1 MTFREDMKSVSAELI
16 DILGEPAVY
25 TGASGPFDITVI
37 FEPEVLGA
45 NPYTG
50 EIANTGPVAYA
61 KTADVAQAK
70 HKDTLTVDGV
80 QYEILKAEDDGYGV
94 TTLTLNKL

>member
-1 MTFREDMKSVSAELI
+1 MTFREDMKDVSAELI

-25 TGASGPFDITVI
+25 TGASGPVDITVI

-50 EIANTGPVAYA
+50 EVVNTGPVAYA
-61 KTADVAQAK
+61 KTADASQAK
-70 HKDTLTVDGV
+70 HKDTLNVAGVD
-80 QYEILKAEDDGYGV
+80 YEILKTEDDGYGV
-94 TTLTLNKL
+94 TTLTLNRL

>member
-1 MTFREDMKSVSAELI
+1 MTFREDMKAVSAELI
-16 DILGEPAVY
+16 DILGEPAIY
-25 TGASGPFDITVI
+25 TGTSGPSIITVI

-50 EIANTGPVAYA
+50 EIVNTGPVAYA
-61 KTADVAQAK
+61 KTVDAAQAR
-70 HKDTLTVDGV
+70 HKDTLTITGV

>member
-1 MTFREDMKSVSAELI
+1 MTFREDMKAVSAELI

-25 TGASGPFDITVI
+25 TGASAPVDIMVI
-37 FEPEVLGA
+37 FEPEILGA

-50 EIANTGPVAYA
+50 EIVNTGPVAYT
-61 KTADVAQAK
+61 KTADASEAK
-70 HKDTLTVDGV
+70 HKDTLTVDGDD
-80 QYEILKAEDDGYGV
+80 YEILKAEDDGYGV

>member
-1 MTFREDMKSVSAELI
+1 MTFREDMKTASAELI

-25 TGASGPFDITVI
+25 MGTFGPYDVTVI

-50 EIANTGPVAYA
+50 EAVNTGPIAYA
-61 KTADVAQAK
+61 KTEDAGGMK
-70 HKDTLTVDGV
+70 HKDTLTIDGKD
-80 QYEILKAEDDGYGV
+80 YEILKAEDDGYGV

>member
-1 MTFREDMKSVSAELI
+1 MTFREDMKDVSAELI

-25 TGASGPFDITVI
+25 NGTVGITVI

-61 KTADVAQAK
+61 KTADATGMK
-70 HKDTLTVDGV
+70 HRDTLTVAGV
-80 QYEILKAEDDGYGV
+80 DYEILKAEDDGYGV